1 MDMTVK
7 QIAEELGVTKQAV
20 RQRIKRNPELRSAFE
35 QHSRT
40 ENGTVYIDEQGVEI
54 IRAAYSKDMTGNKG
68 GNVTENNGNKRDNV
82 AENSGNAELIA
93 VLQKTV
99 DMLTEQVTQKDKQ
112 INELSEMLKATQTQN
127 TALTDALTAAQ
138 ALHAGTIQTALTEHS
153 DSSEAVIDEEP
164 QRRGLFA
171 RIFGRK

>member
-68 GNVTENNGNKRDNV
+68 GNVTKDNGNKI

-112 INELSEMLKATQTQN
+112 ISELSEMLKATQTQN

-153 DSSEAVIDEEP
+153 DSSETVIEEEP

-171 RIFGRK
+171 RLFGRKR